1 MVDTAVVAVGVA
13 AASEALSTVVMAAA
27 ATAAVATAEA
37 EVAVAAG
44 GETTSLCCSHYA
56 PSCFSRRKYVSVS
69 LCPPFLLWS
78 CLPASSSSQVLSSAF
93 YFWTMRC
100 SHIIAVSLHLLLI
113 VYCRAHLI
121 VCFHSSLHASV
132 DEGHPRA

>member
-1 MVDTAVVAVGVA
+1 MVNPLDC
-13 AASEALSTVVMAAA
+13 ASP
-27 ATAAVATAEA
+27 
-37 EVAVAAG
+37 
-44 GETTSLCCSHYA
+44 LCPLLLFTH
-56 PSCFSRRKYVSVS
+56 RKYVTAYAF
-69 LCPPFLLWS
+69 PFPLVIFL
-78 CLPASSSSQVLSSAF
+78 AQVVKFTGVVVSAF